1 MISSK
6 IETTLIQIIPEY
18 INLKNYY
25 PERINEQTITIRNNC
40 NIPLILFLSSSDS
53 NLLLLKDSS
62 IKIGKK
68 QKKSLSFII
77 KDVNYKKNKKLL
89 SKPKKL
95 YIFIKNDLIEEKF
108 EIILSYYSN
117 GNSAFSENKNSKIT
131 GYLSFNTHTKKKM
144 NSNENKLKNTKP
156 GNIKK
161 LNLNTVLKNNNIR
174 PETNIINN
182 RYNLMYEDDKMNEN
196 DYLNKAVL
204 DLRNQIA
211 YLKQMLEHSQMKIQ
225 KLQLKKENFFF
236 GNLMKEKCVSFFVFG
251 NNYREVYSK
260 KYGDKPRE
268 QLCEYQNIVLKN
280 ENEKLNRMIHY
291 LKKKLLSYENEF
303 YIQNNNFNNFY
314 RNKNYINN
322 NNYN

>member
-1 MISSK
+1 M
-6 IETTLIQIIPEY
+6 LNGYQ
-18 INLKNYY
+18 KNTRLPQ

-77 KDVNYKKNKKLL
+77 KDVNYKKNKKFL

-108 EIILSYYSN
+108 EIILSYYSI
-117 GNSAFSENKNSKIT
+117 GNSAFSESKDSKKT
-131 GYLSFNTHTKKKM
+131 GYLYFNTHTKKKL
-144 NSNENKLKNTKP
+144 NSNENKLKDAKSGNTKQ
-156 GNIKK
+156 
-161 LNLNTVLKNNNIR
+161 LNLNKVIKNNIR
-174 PETNIINN
+174 PETNISYN

-225 KLQLKKENFFF
+225 NLQIKKENFFF
-236 GNLMKEKCVSFFVFG
+236 GNLMKEKCISFFIFG

-260 KYGDKPRE
+260 KYEDKPRKE
-268 QLCEYQNIVLKN
+268 LCEYQNIVLKN
-280 ENEKLNRMIHY
+280 ENEKLNQIIHY

-303 YIQNNNFNNFY
+303 NTQNNNFNNFY

-322 NNYN
+322 NYN